1 MTVRTTMSEAGDRQA
16 SFGGVQA
23 RATNTN
29 MNPPHIAIRNLDF
42 FYGDNRALKAVSL
55 DLPDR

>member
-1 MTVRTTMSEAGDRQA
+1 MSEAGDRQA

-29 MNPPHIAIRNLDF
+29 MNPPRIAIRNLDF
-42 FYGDNRALKAVSL
+42 FYGDNRALQAVNL